1 MREQNLEGNLSPTP
15 ASAKIWLCDLKPVI
29 FPLWVSELKWAGPFP
44 WSLQPVFH
52 CSVANRMAEHSEGWL
67 RGNRS
72 YLLCSGVRG
81 CWMHPAL
88 SPHPAFACRKT
99 LRCPVENPASLIPWG
114 RAQDEHKVEGL
125 EFLPKASV
133 PQGLK
138 GRSAQQCLSA
148 FTWQPRQ
155 WVFSGTAMPAPGD
168 LCWLPTAPGI
178 TYRLLRMA
186 EKACLYAPSMC
197 LSNSFALSPC
207 LNIELCGLKSRGTW
221 IQIPSRLV
229 AGFMTSGKLPHITTP
244 CSPHP

>member
-1 MREQNLEGNLSPTP
+1 MTQG
-15 ASAKIWLCDLKPVI
+15 KP
-29 FPLWVSELKWAGPFP
+29 ELFA
-44 WSLQPVFH
+44 V
-52 CSVANRMAEHSEGWL
+52 L
-67 RGNRS
+67 RGPWVLDAPCPFSAPSICMQEDSQMSCGERS
-72 YLLCSGVRG
+72 Q
-81 CWMHPAL
+81 
-88 SPHPAFACRKT
+88 PHP
-99 LRCPVENPASLIPWG
+99 LG
-114 RAQDEHKVEGL
+114 RAQDEHKVEEGL